1 MTIVNDLTGAGR
13 ASRPVSIKVWD
24 PFVRLFHWSLLA
36 FFAITWITADEWD
49 RIHEIAGY
57 AIAVLIGLRLVWG
70 FIGPRYALF
79 SNFVYGPSAVIAYV
93 KDSVRLRAKRHLGHN
108 PAGGAMII
116 ALLLSLSVATGT
128 GVMLIMDAFWE
139 VEWVKDLHEGAAN
152 LTLGLVFLHL
162 VGVFISSLLHR
173 ENLVRSMITASNP
186 APDSFAAT

>member
-1 MTIVNDLTGAGR
+1 MTIANDLTEAGR
-13 ASRPVSIKVWD
+13 ASRPASIKVWD

-70 FIGPRYALF
+70 FIGPRYARF

-93 KDSVRLRAKRHLGHN
+93 KDSVRLRAKRHHGHN

-128 GVMLIMDAFWE
+128 GVMLIMDAFWD
-139 VEWVKDLHEGAAN
+139 VEWVEDLHEGAAN

-162 VGVFISSLLHR
+162 VGVFLASLEHR
-173 ENLVRSMITASNP
+173 ENLVRSMITGLKRK
-186 APDSFAAT
+186 DD